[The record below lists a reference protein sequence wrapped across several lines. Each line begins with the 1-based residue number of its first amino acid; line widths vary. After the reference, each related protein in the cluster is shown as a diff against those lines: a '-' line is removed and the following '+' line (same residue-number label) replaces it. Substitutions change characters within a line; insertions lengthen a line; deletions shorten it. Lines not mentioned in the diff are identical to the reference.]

1 MSRITKRRA
10 IPAIGAL
17 VSMTAA
23 GLAGTVATDASAQP
37 AEAAFK
43 ISAEAP
49 IYAVVHEGMTQ
60 DEANALA
67 ERTGVKAALGKDG
80 SFSYVDPR
88 RFAKVPSTNGEKGR
102 DEDGRPTLQ
111 RKVNFTALKA
121 IQTFD
126 EEKALGQARELLAAP
141 SGFEVT
147 PTVSHTRV
155 DLASRAGKPLTGFNL
170 DTTVVYQLALGQ
182 APVVG
187 PGAHSRISFAGDG
200 SVIALN
206 QTMRQVEQAGS
217 VGIISPE
224 DALQVCQSLY
234 GARVGQGTPELV
246 YFSPRLTGQGE
257 GTVKFL
263 LPHYACEPKSTRGDA
278 VSDIVGRLVPAAPEM
293 TPTADLQVVR
303 DGSSM
308 TGKVA
313 VQGGTA
319 PYSIKW
325 SSSSTR
331 LLRGGESVAYK
342 ISSRGRAR
350 LESLT
355 ATITDAN
362 GIVTTA
368 SAAVAP
374 AGGEASSAGYGG
386 AGGSFGSVGV
396 ENMVDEWQCAQ
407 DSANGFHNEMAAH
420 SQSVNFDWRGTNAWE
435 RDFHKTQS
443 GGNDGN
449 FVDAVDAQWYTGHGS
464 PGGFTFKSSVDDTSI
479 VPGDARWG
487 DNFNLEWMQLE
498 SCQVLQDTN
507 GFNDYF
513 GRWAPAFDGL
523 HLLNGFHTNA
533 YCIGGGTGARF
544 ASYLF
549 PTWWRGPLTVSQAWA
564 AMANDLEP
572 SGVRW
577 RSISPAAAGWVHN
590 LDDHYWGQGS
600 TGPDIPASQRI
611 GFIAISGV
619 V

>member
-1 MSRITKRRA
+1 MSRITKRRT
-10 IPAIGAL
+10 IPVVGVL

-23 GLAGTVATDASAQP
+23 GLAANDAAAHP
-37 AEAAFK
+37 AEVAFK

-49 IYAVVHEGMTQ
+49 IYAVVQEGMTQ

-67 ERTGVKAALGKDG
+67 ERTGVKPALGKDG
-80 SFSYVDPR
+80 SFSYVDSR
-88 RFAKVPSTNGEKGR
+88 RFAKVPSTTGVKGR
-102 DEDGRPTLQ
+102 DEDGHPTLQ

-121 IQTFD
+121 ITTYD
-126 EEKALGQARELLAAP
+126 PEKALSRARELLDAP
-141 SGFEVT
+141 SGFDVT
-147 PTVSHTRV
+147 PKVGHTRV
-155 DLASRAGKPLTGFNL
+155 DLSGRGGKPLGGFDL
-170 DTTVVYQLALGQ
+170 DTTVSYRLALGQ

-187 PGAHSRISFAGDG
+187 PGSRSRISFAGDG
-200 SVIALN
+200 SVIALEESL
-206 QTMRQVEQAGS
+206 RRVEQAGS

-224 DALQVCQSLY
+224 EALQVCQSLY
-234 GARVGQGTPELV
+234 GERVGEATPKLV
-246 YFSPRLTGQGE
+246 YYSPQLTGQGQ
-257 GTVKFL
+257 GSVKFL
-263 LPHYACEPKSTRGDA
+263 LPHYACQPKSTRGDA
-278 VSDIVGRLVPAAPEM
+278 VSNIVGRLVPAAPEL
-293 TPTADLQVVR
+293 TPTAQLQVSR
-303 DGSSM
+303 DGSLM

-313 VQGGTA
+313 VDGGTA
-319 PYSIKW
+319 PYSIQW
-325 SSSSTR
+325 ASSSTR
-331 LLRGGESVAYK
+331 LLRGGESVSYK
-342 ISSRGRAR
+342 ISSRARAR
-350 LESLT
+350 TESLT

-362 GIVTTA
+362 GIVTAA
-368 SAAVAP
+368 SAAVSP

-386 AGGSFGSVGV
+386 AGGSLGSVGI
-396 ENMVDEWQCAQ
+396 EQTVDEWQCAQ
-407 DSANGFHNEMAAH
+407 DSANGFRSEMLAH

-435 RDFHKTQS
+435 RDFHKTQT
-443 GGNDGN
+443 GGNDSN

-544 ASYLF
+544 AHYLF
-549 PTWWRGPLTVSQAWA
+549 PDWWRGPLTVSQAWA

-577 RSISPAAAGWVHN
+577 RSISPAGAGWVHN

>member
-10 IPAIGAL
+10 IPVIGAL

-23 GLAGTVATDASAQP
+23 GLAANDAAAHP
-37 AEAAFK
+37 VEAAFEL
-43 ISAEAP
+43 SAEAP
-49 IYAVVHEGMTQ
+49 IYAVVQEGMTQ

-80 SFSYVDPR
+80 SFAYVDPR
-88 RFAKVPSTNGEKGR
+88 RFAKVPSTTGVKGR
-102 DEDGRPTLQ
+102 DEDGRPTVQ
-111 RKVNFTALKA
+111 RKVDFTALKA
-121 IQTFD
+121 IRTYD
-126 EEKALGQARELLAAP
+126 EEKALGRARELLEAP

-147 PTVSHTRV
+147 PMVSHTRV
-155 DLASRAGKPLTGFNL
+155 DLSGRAGKPLGGYDL
-170 DTTVVYQLALGQ
+170 DTTVAYQLALGQ

-187 PGAHSRISFAGDG
+187 PGSRSRISFAGDG

-206 QTMRQVEQAGS
+206 QAMRKVEQAGS

-224 DALQVCQSLY
+224 DALKVCQSLY
-234 GARVGQGTPELV
+234 GARVEQSTPKLV
-246 YFSPRLTGQGE
+246 YYSPRLTGQGE

-263 LPHYACEPKSTRGDA
+263 LPHYACQPKTTRGDA
-278 VSDIVGRLVPAAPEM
+278 VADIVGRLVPAAPEL
-293 TPTADLQVVR
+293 TPTAELQIFR
-303 DGSSM
+303 DGSLM

-313 VQGGTA
+313 VNGGTA

-331 LLRGGESVAYK
+331 LVRSGDSVDYK
-342 ISSRGRAR
+342 ISTRGRTR
-350 LESLT
+350 TEYLT

-362 GIVTTA
+362 GIVTA
-368 SAAVAP
+368 ARAAVSP
-374 AGGEASSAGYGG
+374 EGGEASGAGYGG
-386 AGGSFGSVGV
+386 AGGSLGSVGI
-396 ENMVDEWQCAQ
+396 EQTVDEWQCAQ
-407 DSANGFHNEMAAH
+407 DSAIGFHNVMNAH
-420 SQSVNFDWRGTNAWE
+420 SQTVKFDWRGMNAWE
-435 RDFHKTQS
+435 RDFHKTQT
-443 GGNDGN
+443 GGNDVN
-449 FVDAVDAQWYTGHGS
+449 YVDSVDAQWYTGHGS
-464 PGGFTFKSSVDDTSI
+464 PGGFTFKSAVDDTSI

-507 GFNDYF
+507 GLNDYF
-513 GRWAPAFDGL
+513 ARWAPAFDGL

-533 YCIGGGTGARF
+533 YCIGGGTGGRF
-544 ASYLF
+544 ATYLF
-549 PTWWRGPLTVSQAWA
+549 PDWWRGPLTVSQAWA

-577 RSISPAAAGWVHN
+577 RSISPAGSGWVHN

>member
-1 MSRITKRRA
+1 MSRISKRRA
-10 IPAIGAL
+10 IPVVGAL

-23 GLAGTVATDASAQP
+23 GLAVGDAAARP
-37 AEAAFK
+37 AEAAFD

-49 IYAVVHEGMTQ
+49 IYAVVQEGMTQ
-60 DEANALA
+60 DQANALA
-67 ERTGVKAALGKDG
+67 GRAGVKAALARDG

-88 RFAKVPSTNGEKGR
+88 RFARVPSTTGLKGR
-102 DEDGRPTLQ
+102 DEDGHPTVQ
-111 RKVNFTALKA
+111 RRVNFTALKA
-121 IQTFD
+121 IRTLD
-126 EEKALGQARELLAAP
+126 GEKALGRARELLEAP

-147 PTVSHTRV
+147 PMVSHTRV
-155 DLASRAGKPLTGFNL
+155 DLAGRTGKPLGGFNL
-170 DTTVVYQLALGQ
+170 DTTVVYRLALGQ

-187 PGAHSRISFAGDG
+187 PGSRSRISFAGDG

-206 QTMRQVEQAGS
+206 EAVRKVEKAGS

-224 DALQVCQSLY
+224 DALKVCQSLY
-234 GARVGQGTPELV
+234 GARVEQSTPKLV
-246 YFSPRLTGQGE
+246 YYSPRLTGQGE

-263 LPHYACEPKSTRGDA
+263 LPHYACEPKTTRRDA
-278 VSDIVGRLVPAAPEM
+278 VSDIVGRLVPAAPEL
-293 TPTADLQVVR
+293 TPTADLQVFR
-303 DGSSM
+303 DGSLMS
-308 TGKVA
+308 GKVA

-319 PYSIKW
+319 PYSIRW

-331 LLRGGESVAYK
+331 LLRSGESVQYK
-342 ISSRGRAR
+342 ISSRARAR
-350 LESLT
+350 TEFLT

-368 SAAVAP
+368 RAAVSP

-386 AGGSFGSVGV
+386 AGGSFASVGI
-396 ENMVDEWQCAQ
+396 EQTVDEWQCAQ

-420 SQSVNFDWRGTNAWE
+420 SQTVKFDWRGTNAWE
-435 RDFHKTQS
+435 RDFHKTQT
-443 GGNDGN
+443 GGNDVN
-449 FVDAVDAQWYTGHGS
+449 YVDSVDAQWYTGHGS

-479 VPGDARWG
+479 VPSDARWG

-498 SCQVLQDTN
+498 SCQVLADTN

-533 YCIGGGTGARF
+533 YCIGGGTGAQF
-544 ASYLF
+544 AHYLF
-549 PTWWRGPLTVSQAWA
+549 PDWWRGPLTVSQAWA
-564 AMANDLEP
+564 AMADDLEP

-590 LDDHYWGQGS
+590 LDDHFWGQGW
-600 TGPDIPASQRI
+600 TGPDISASQRI